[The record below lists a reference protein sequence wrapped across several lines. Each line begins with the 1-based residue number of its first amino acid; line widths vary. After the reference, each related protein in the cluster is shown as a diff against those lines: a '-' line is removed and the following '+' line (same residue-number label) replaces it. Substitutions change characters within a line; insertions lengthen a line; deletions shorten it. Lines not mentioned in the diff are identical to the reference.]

1 MTHPPQKKPVF
12 CRKLT
17 SSFKYAIRGI
27 IYALKTQRNLKIHTV
42 MAIVVLTLSYVLKVT
57 IIELLILL
65 LSTFLVIVTEIINSA
80 IEKNIDLYTS
90 EVDRNAMLGKDM
102 AAGAVLMSTINATII
117 GSIIFIPKLIILINT

>member
-1 MTHPPQKKPVF
+1 MTHPPKKPVF

-27 IYALKTQRNLKIHTV
+27 IYAFKTQRNLKIHTI
-42 MAIVVLTLSYVLKVT
+42 MAMVVLTLSYVLKVT
-57 IIELLILL
+57 TIELLILL